1 MNFKKGEP
9 YENDKTYVRRVTL
22 RMPHDGIG
30 NNRVKC
36 FARRFMMCGM
46 NFIYTVKKI
55 LQCLFTF
62 LNLDQ
67 SVYMTLLRPLLNFWI
82 IENAKDR
89 IDLFYLFL

>member
-1 MNFKKGEP
+1 
-9 YENDKTYVRRVTL
+9 
-22 RMPHDGIG
+22 
-30 NNRVKC
+30 
-36 FARRFMMCGM
+36 MMCGM